1 MKNLIIF
8 GLFIIALV
16 MVQFAQA
23 QTVDEVI
30 TKYTDALGG
39 KEKCAAIKSVTMDG
53 ITERNGNEITSK
65 TTKVQG
71 KLYRNE
77 LNFGMGSITT
87 VVTAEKGWR
96 SNPRNGGAF
105 EAMSEEALK
114 GMEAQL
120 DCVNP
125 MVDYAAKGHK
135 AELVSKDTVDGVI
148 CNKIKL
154 TTKGGKEIF
163 YWIDAK
169 TNLLYQS
176 SQKGSGF
183 GGNRGEVDIISVYKD
198 YKAVEGVMFPFSTE
212 LKGAMAGSPLVYE
225 KIEANKP
232 VDEKLY
238 KPE

>member
-23 QTVDEVI
+23 QTADEVI

-39 KEKCAAIKSVTMDG
+39 KEKCAAIKSVSMDG